1 MEVLIMGDY
10 VLRCLAGGELLDEH
24 YTLACP
30 HHPGFIRAEY
40 TATQLTIRNELPGM
54 FRFSDWLPVHGS
66 VPTKATPMTFQNSEL
81 CRKLDLPN
89 LWITFT
95 GYYPER
101 GCYVPTGSFKE
112 LEALPTI
119 VRLKEAGGG
128 TLVVASAGNTGR
140 AFAQMSAEFGTPV
153 VLVVPESSADKLWT
167 AGWFDHSAVQLITVR
182 GDYTDAIKIADE
194 ICKVPGFFPEGGG
207 KNIARRDGM
216 GCVMLDAA
224 VRIGKL
230 PDHYFQAVGS
240 GTGGIA
246 AWEASLRLIRDSR
259 FGSVLPKLHLSQNLP
274 FVPMVRAW
282 NEGRDHILDEDMPNA
297 KASIAKVSAQ
307 VLTNRTPPYGI
318 RGGVYDAMRS
328 CGGRMYAVENR
339 DAANAAALFA
349 EAENDIDIDPAA
361 AVAFASLI
369 SANEQGSIGRNDTI
383 LLNITG
389 GGYQRVK
396 KDCDIAPIKVY
407 TTVDPGEVPA
417 L

>member
-1 MEVLIMGDY
+1 MGDY
-10 VLRCLAGGELLDEH
+10 VLRCLAGGELLEDH

-30 HHPGFIRAEY
+30 NHPGFVRAEY
-40 TATQLTIRNELPGM
+40 TAAQLTIRENLPGV
-54 FRFSDWLPVHGS
+54 FRFSDWLPAHGS
-66 VPTKATPMTFQNSEL
+66 VPTNSRPMTFQNREL
-81 CRKLDLPN
+81 CRELGLQN

-167 AGWFDHSAVQLITVR
+167 AGYFDHSAIRLVTVR
-182 GDYTDAIKIADE
+182 GDYTDAIKTADK
-194 ICKVPGFFPEGGG
+194 ICEAPGYFPEGGG

-224 VRIGKL
+224 VTIGKL
-230 PDHYFQAVGS
+230 PEYYFQAVGS

-246 AWEASLRLIRDSR
+246 AWEAAARLIGDGR
-259 FGSVLPKLHLSQNLP
+259 FGSMYPELHLSQNLP

-282 NEGRDHILDEDMPNA
+282 NAGRDHILEEDMPNA
-297 KASIAKVSAQ
+297 QASINAVSAH

-328 CGGRMYAVENR
+328 CGGRMYAVENS
-339 DAANAAALFA
+339 DAASAAKIFA
-349 EAENDIDIDPAA
+349 EAENGIDIDPAA
-361 AVAFASLI
+361 SVAFASLI
-369 SANEQGSIGRNDTI
+369 SAAEDGSIRKNANI

-396 KDCDIAPIKVY
+396 KDCEIAQIGVY
-407 TTVDPGEVPA
+407 RTVDPGEVPV

>member
-1 MEVLIMGDY
+1 MGDY
-10 VLRCLAGGELLDEH
+10 VLRCLAGGELLEDH

-30 HHPGFIRAEY
+30 NHPGFVRAEY
-40 TATQLTIRNELPGM
+40 TAAQLTVRKNLPGV
-54 FRFSDWLPVHGS
+54 FRFSDWLPVRGS
-66 VPTKATPMTFQNSEL
+66 VPTRSRPVTFQNREL
-81 CRKLDLPN
+81 CRELGLPN

-95 GYYPER
+95 GYYPEC

-140 AFAQMSAEFGTPV
+140 AFAQMSAEFGTHV

-167 AGWFDHSAVQLITVR
+167 AGYFDHSAIRLVTIR
-182 GDYTDAIKIADE
+182 GDYTDAIKTADK
-194 ICKVPGFFPEGGG
+194 ICEAPGYFPEGGG

-224 VRIGKL
+224 VTIGKL
-230 PDHYFQAVGS
+230 PEYYFQAVGS

-246 AWEASLRLIRDSR
+246 AWEAAARLIGDGR
-259 FGSVLPKLHLSQNLP
+259 FGSVFPELHLSQNLP

-282 NEGRDHILDEDMPNA
+282 NAGRDHILDEDMPNA
-297 KASIAKVSAQ
+297 QASINAVSAH

-328 CGGRMYAVENR
+328 CGGRMYAVENS
-339 DAANAAALFA
+339 DAAEAAKIFA
-349 EAENDIDIDPAA
+349 EAENGIDIDPAA

-369 SANEQGSIGRNDTI
+369 SAAEEGSIRKNANI

-396 KDCDIAPIKVY
+396 KDCEIAQIGVY
-407 TTVDPGEVPA
+407 RTVDPGEVPV

>member
-1 MEVLIMGDY
+1 MGDY
-10 VLRCLAGGELLDEH
+10 VLRCLAGGELLEDH

-30 HHPGFIRAEY
+30 NHPGFVRAEY
-40 TATQLTIRNELPGM
+40 KASQLTVRENLPGI
-54 FRFSDWLPVHGS
+54 FRFSDWLPVHS
-66 VPTKATPMTFQNSEL
+66 FVPNKSRPVTFQNRKL
-81 CRKLDLPN
+81 CRELGLPN

-119 VRLKEAGGG
+119 VRLNEAGGG

-167 AGWFDHSAVQLITVR
+167 AGCFDHSNIRLITVR
-182 GDYTDAIKIADE
+182 GDYTDAIKTADK
-194 ICKVPGFFPEGGG
+194 ICEAPGFFPEGGG

-224 VRIGKL
+224 VTIGKL
-230 PDHYFQAVGS
+230 PEYYFQAVGS

-246 AWEASLRLIRDSR
+246 AWEAAVRLIGDGR
-259 FGSVLPKLHLSQNLP
+259 FGSAYPELHLSQNLP

-282 NEGRDHILDEDMPNA
+282 NAGRDHITEEDMPNA
-297 KASIAKVSAQ
+297 QASIAAVSAH

-318 RGGVYDAMRS
+318 RGGVYDAMKA
-328 CGGRMYAVENR
+328 CGGRMYTVENS
-339 DAANAAALFA
+339 DAASAAKIFA
-349 EAENDIDIDPAA
+349 EAENGIDIDPAA

-369 SANEQGSIGRNDTI
+369 SAAEEGSIRKNATI

-389 GGYQRVK
+389 GGYERVK
-396 KDCDIAPIKVY
+396 KDCEIAQIGVY

>member
-1 MEVLIMGDY
+1 MGDY
-10 VLRCLAGGELLDEH
+10 VLRCLAGGELLEDH

-30 HHPGFIRAEY
+30 HHPGFVRAEY
-40 TATQLTIRNELPGM
+40 KAKQLTVRENLPGV
-54 FRFSDWLPVHGS
+54 FRFGDWLPVHGS
-66 VPTKATPMTFQNSEL
+66 VPTKSRPVTFQNREL
-81 CRKLDLPN
+81 CRELGLPN

-119 VRLKEAGGG
+119 VRLSEAGGG

-167 AGWFDHSAVQLITVR
+167 AGCFDHSAIRLVTVR
-182 GDYTDAIKIADE
+182 GDYTEAIKTADK
-194 ICKVPGFFPEGGG
+194 ICETPGYFPEGGG

-224 VRIGKL
+224 VTIRKL
-230 PDHYFQAVGS
+230 PEYYFQAVGS

-246 AWEASLRLIRDSR
+246 AWEAAIRLIGDGR
-259 FGSVLPKLHLSQNLP
+259 FGSTYPELHLSQNLP

-282 NEGRDHILDEDMPNA
+282 NVGRDHIIDEDMPDA
-297 KASIAKVSAQ
+297 QASIAAVSAH

-318 RGGVYDAMRS
+318 TGGVYDAMKS
-328 CGGRMYAVENR
+328 CGGRMHAVENS
-339 DAANAAALFA
+339 DAAEAAKIFI
-349 EAENDIDIDPAA
+349 EAENGIDIDPAA
-361 AVAFASLI
+361 AVAFASLL
-369 SANEQGSIGRNDTI
+369 SAAEDGSIRKNADI

-389 GGYQRVK
+389 GGYRRVK
-396 KDCDIAPIKVY
+396 KDCETAQIGVY

>member
-1 MEVLIMGDY
+1 MGDY
-10 VLRCLAGGELLDEH
+10 VLRCLAGGERLEDH

-30 HHPGFIRAEY
+30 HHPGFVRAEY
-40 TATQLTIRNELPGM
+40 QAAQLTVRENLPGV
-54 FRFSDWLPVHGS
+54 FRFSDWLPVRGS
-66 VPTKATPMTFQNSEL
+66 VPTRSRPVTFQNREL
-81 CRKLDLPN
+81 CRELGLPN

-119 VRLKEAGGG
+119 VRLNEAGGG

-140 AFAQMSAEFGTPV
+140 AFAQMSAEFGTRV

-167 AGWFDHSAVQLITVR
+167 AGYFDHSSIRLVTVH
-182 GDYTDAIKIADE
+182 GDYTDAIKTADI
-194 ICKVPGFFPEGGG
+194 ICEAPGFFPEGGG

-224 VRIGKL
+224 VTIGKL
-230 PDHYFQAVGS
+230 PEYYFQAVGS

-246 AWEASLRLIRDSR
+246 AWEAAARLIGDGC
-259 FGSVLPKLHLSQNLP
+259 FGSVFPELHLSQNLP

-282 NEGRDHILDEDMPNA
+282 NAGRDHIIDEDMPDA
-297 KASIAKVSAQ
+297 QASIAAVSAP

-318 RGGVYDAMRS
+318 RGGVYDAMKS
-328 CGGRMYAVENR
+328 CGGWMYAVENS
-339 DAANAAALFA
+339 DAARAASIFA
-349 EAENDIDIDPAA
+349 EAENGIDIDPAA

-369 SANEQGSIGRNDTI
+369 SAVEEGAIRKNADI

-396 KDCDIAPIKVY
+396 KDCETAQIGVY
-407 TTVDPGEVPA
+407 ETVDPGEVPA

>member
-1 MEVLIMGDY
+1 MGDY
-10 VLRCLAGGELLDEH
+10 VLRCLTGGELLEDH

-30 HHPGFIRAEY
+30 NHPGFARAEY
-40 TATQLTIRNELPGM
+40 KAAQLKVRKNLPGM
-54 FRFSDWLPVHGS
+54 FRFIDWLPVHSS
-66 VPTKATPMTFQNSEL
+66 VPTRSRPVTFQNQEL
-81 CRKLDLPN
+81 CRELGLQN

-112 LEALPTI
+112 LETLPTI
-119 VRLKEAGGG
+119 VRLNEAGGG

-153 VLVVPESSADKLWT
+153 VLVIPESSADCLWT
-167 AGWFDHSAVQLITVR
+167 AGCFDHSAIRLVTVR
-182 GDYTDAIKIADE
+182 GDYTDAIRIADT
-194 ICKVPGFFPEGGG
+194 ICKTPGFFPEGGG

-224 VRIGKL
+224 VTIGKI
-230 PDHYFQAVGS
+230 PEYYFQAVGS

-246 AWEASLRLIRDSR
+246 AWEAAIRLIGDGR
-259 FGSVLPKLHLSQNLP
+259 FGNTYPKLHLSQNLP

-282 NEGRDHILDEDMPNA
+282 NAGRDHILDEDMPDPQ
-297 KASIAKVSAQ
+297 ASIAAVSAH
-307 VLTNRTPPYGI
+307 VLTNRTPPYAI
-318 RGGVYDAMRS
+318 RGGVYDAMKS
-328 CGGRMYAVENR
+328 CGGRMYSVENS
-339 DAANAAALFA
+339 DAASAAALFA
-349 EAENDIDIDPAA
+349 EAENGIDIDPAA

-369 SANEQGSIGRNDTI
+369 SAAEEGHIRKNANI

-396 KDCDIAPIKVY
+396 KDCETAKIGVCA
-407 TTVDPGEVPA
+407 TVDPGEIPA

>member
-1 MEVLIMGDY
+1 MGEY
-10 VLRCLAGGELLDEH
+10 VLRCLAGGELLEDD

-30 HHPGFIRAEY
+30 NHPGFVRAEY
-40 TATQLTIRNELPGM
+40 KAAQLKVRENLPGM
-54 FRFSDWLPVHGS
+54 FRFIDWLPVHGS
-66 VPTKATPMTFQNSEL
+66 VPTRARPVTFQNRKL
-81 CRKLDLPN
+81 CRELGLQN

-119 VRLKEAGGG
+119 VRLNEAGGG

-153 VLVVPESSADKLWT
+153 VLVVPESSADNLWT
-167 AGWFDHSAVQLITVR
+167 AGCFDHSAIRLVTVR
-182 GDYTDAIKIADE
+182 GDYTDAIRIADG

-224 VRIGKL
+224 VTIGKL
-230 PDHYFQAVGS
+230 PEYYFQAVGS

-246 AWEASLRLIRDSR
+246 AWEAAIRLIGDGR
-259 FGSVLPKLHLSQNLP
+259 FGSVLPELHLSQNLP

-282 NEGRDHILDEDMPNA
+282 NAGRDHILDEDMPNA
-297 KASIAKVSAQ
+297 QASINAVSAQ

-318 RGGVYDAMRS
+318 RGGVYDAMKS
-328 CGGRMYAVENR
+328 CGGRMYAVENS
-339 DAANAAALFA
+339 DAATAAKIFA
-349 EAENDIDIDPAA
+349 EAENGIDIDPAA
-361 AVAFASLI
+361 AVAFAPLI
-369 SANEQGSIGRNDTI
+369 SAAEDGSIRKNANI

-396 KDCDIAPIKVY
+396 KDCETAKISVY
-407 TTVDPGEVPA
+407 ETVDPGEVPV

>member
-1 MEVLIMGDY
+1 MGDY
-10 VLRCLAGGELLDEH
+10 VLRCLAGGELLEDH

-30 HHPGFIRAEY
+30 RHPGFVRAEY
-40 TATQLTIRNELPGM
+40 KAKQLTVRENLPGV

-66 VPTKATPMTFQNSEL
+66 VPTKSRPVTFQNREL
-81 CRKLDLPN
+81 CRELGLPN

-119 VRLKEAGGG
+119 VRLSEAGGG

-153 VLVVPESSADKLWT
+153 VLVVPESSVDKLWT
-167 AGWFDHSAVQLITVR
+167 AGCFDHSAIRLVTVR
-182 GDYTDAIKIADE
+182 GDYTDAIKTADK
-194 ICKVPGFFPEGGG
+194 ICETPGFFPEGGG

-216 GCVMLDAA
+216 GCVMLDGA
-224 VRIGKL
+224 VTIGKL
-230 PDHYFQAVGS
+230 PEYYFQAVGS

-246 AWEASLRLIRDSR
+246 AWEAATRLIGDGR
-259 FGSVLPKLHLSQNLP
+259 FGSTYPELHLSQNLP

-282 NEGRDHILDEDMPNA
+282 NAGRDHIIDEDMPDA
-297 KASIAKVSAQ
+297 QASIAAVSAH

-318 RGGVYDAMRS
+318 RGGVYDAMKS
-328 CGGRMYAVENR
+328 CGGRMYAVENS
-339 DAANAAALFA
+339 DAAEAAKIFA
-349 EAENDIDIDPAA
+349 EAENGIDIDPAA

-369 SANEQGSIGRNDTI
+369 SAAEDGSIRKNAGI

-396 KDCDIAPIKVY
+396 KDCETAQIGVY
-407 TTVDPGEVPA
+407 STVDPGEVPA